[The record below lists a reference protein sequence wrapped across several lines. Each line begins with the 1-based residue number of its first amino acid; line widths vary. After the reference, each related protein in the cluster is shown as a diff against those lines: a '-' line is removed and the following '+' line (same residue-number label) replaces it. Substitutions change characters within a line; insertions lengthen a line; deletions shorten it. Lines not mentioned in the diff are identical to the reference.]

1 MKRRGFALAELM
13 VALVISGIVGIAL
26 TKLVINQS
34 RFVATQDA
42 IMRARSGSRASLN
55 QLASEIRMVSDSGL
69 RAGSQ
74 DSITIRVPFV
84 FGIICGHA
92 AGTSTIALIPADSVN
107 FALATPSGLAWR
119 DTLGAWRFI
128 EPITMTRNVATTPCT
143 TNAPPISLL
152 SNSKWSSQAASAN
165 SATPTIGQPAY
176 FYQTITY
183 VFANSVDMPGRR
195 ALWRAVPS
203 AGLRE
208 EIVTPFDTS
217 AKFQFISGNAQ
228 VVLDNPPAV
237 LDSVVGI
244 RARLVAAS
252 DNAPGGRSAPMTF
265 NLITDFR
272 FRNRV
277 Y

>member
-13 VALVISGIVGIAL
+13 VALVISGIIGIAL

-69 RAGSQ
+69 RAASK

-84 FGIICGHA
+84 FGVTCGYL
-92 AGTSTIALIPADSVN
+92 AGTTVIGLIPADSTN
-107 FALATPSGLAWR
+107 YALAVPSGLAWR

-128 EPITMTRNVATTPCT
+128 EPITMTRNVSATNCSTNSITVVSNAKWASQMATATTT
-143 TNAPPISLL
+143 S
-152 SNSKWSSQAASAN
+152 
-165 SATPTIGQPAY
+165 PTIGQPAY

-183 VFANSVDMPGRR
+183 VFATSVDMPGRR

-217 AKFQFISGNAQ
+217 AKFQFITGNAQ
-228 VVLDNPPAV
+228 AVLDNPPAV

-252 DNAPGGRSAPMTF
+252 DNTPGGRTAPMTF

>member
-1 MKRRGFALAELM
+1 MRRRGFALAELM

-42 IMRARSGSRASLN
+42 IMRARSGSRAALN
-55 QLASEIRMVSDSGL
+55 QIAAEIRMVGDSGL
-69 RAGSQ
+69 RAASK

-84 FGIICGHA
+84 FGVTCGYYT
-92 AGTSTIALIPADSVN
+92 GTTVIGLLPADSTN
-107 FALATPSGLAWR
+107 YALATPSGLAWR
-119 DTLGAWRFI
+119 DTLGMWRFI
-128 EPITMTRNVATTPCT
+128 EPITMTRNV
-143 TNAPPISLL
+143 SLPTCG
-152 SNSKWSSQAASAN
+152 SNSITVVSNAKWSSQLVT
-165 SATPTIGQPAY
+165 ATTTAPTVGQPVY

-183 VFANSVDMPGRR
+183 VFASSVDMPGRR

-217 AKFQFISGNAQ
+217 ARFQFITGNAQ
-228 VVLDNPPAV
+228 VVLDVPPPV

-244 RARLVAAS
+244 RAKLIAAS
-252 DNAPGGRSAPMTF
+252 DNAPGGRTAPMTF
-265 NLITDFR
+265 DLVTDFR

>member
-69 RAGSQ
+69 RAASK

-84 FGIICGHA
+84 FGITCGYW
-92 AGTSTIALIPADSVN
+92 AGTTVIGLIPADSVN
-107 FALATPSGLAWR
+107 YALATPTGLAWR
-119 DTLGAWRFI
+119 DTLGTWRFI
-128 EPITMTRNVATTPCT
+128 EPITMVRNVSLTNCATNSITVVS
-143 TNAPPISLL
+143 NA
-152 SNSKWSSQAASAN
+152 KWSSQIATAS
-165 SATPTIGQPAY
+165 TTVPTIGQPAY

-228 VVLDNPPAV
+228 VVLDNPPAS

-265 NLITDFR
+265 NLVTDFR